1 MSILLPL
8 FITPFCVAVR
18 GKAMLKILALVSP
31 YSEKPKVRYVSEF
44 NLGYFTKM
52 NNNVVTP
59 FLPILG
65 WLSGVKPHLKCSHW
79 SFHIRRTL

>member
-44 NLGYFTKM
+44 NLGYFT
-52 NNNVVTP
+52 
-59 FLPILG
+59 
-65 WLSGVKPHLKCSHW
+65 
-79 SFHIRRTL
+79 